1 RLGIY
6 LSYRRWKLPL
16 KAYLSIFHK
25 SSMPLA
31 DRINETVLIMRLFV
45 LVRSLSGLTGLD
57 WNIGDYLLG

>member
-1 RLGIY
+1 M
-6 LSYRRWKLPL
+6 
-16 KAYLSIFHK
+16 AV
-25 SSMPLA
+25 A